1 MAIRWFV
8 KLYVVR
14 HAIAEERNPEA
25 WPDDDIRPLTERG
38 IRRFRKAALGLE
50 RLVPEVDLVLASPKV
65 RAWDTA
71 VILNEEAG
79 WPEPVACDALRDSE
93 PLAVLQA
100 LEAYTELGSLAI
112 VGHEPYLGR
121 LLAFLLRAEA
131 GTAFEL
137 RKGGAASLYLEGL
150 SETSLSSLKWSLS
163 PKILRALA

>member
-1 MAIRWFV
+1 V
-8 KLYVVR
+8 DLYVVR
-14 HAIAEERNPEA
+14 HAIAEERDPAA
-25 WPDDDIRPLTERG
+25 WPDDDVRPLTERG
-38 IRRFRKAALGLE
+38 IRRFRKAALGIE
-50 RLVPEVDLVLASPKV
+50 RLVPTVDVMLASPKV

-79 WPEPVACDALRDSE
+79 WPEPVACDALRESE

-100 LEAYTELGSLAI
+100 LEAYSHLSSLAI

-131 GTAFEL
+131 GTTFEL
-137 RKGGAASLYLEGL
+137 RKGGAASLYLEGV
-150 SETSLSSLKWSLS
+150 SETSMASLKWCLT

>member
-1 MAIRWFV
+1 V
-8 KLYVVR
+8 NLYVVR
-14 HAIAEERNPEA
+14 HAIAEVRDPAA
-25 WPDDDIRPLTERG
+25 WPDDDARPLTERG

-50 RLVPEVDLVLASPKV
+50 RLVPEVDLVLSSPKA

-79 WPEPVACDALRDSE
+79 WPEPVACDALQESE

-100 LEAYTELGSLAI
+100 LEPYAEIGSLAL

-121 LLAFLLRAEA
+121 LIAFLLRAEA
-131 GTAFEL
+131 GPAFEL

-150 SETSLSSLKWSLS
+150 TETSLSTLKWFLT
-163 PKILRALA
+163 PKVLRALA